1 MEDRKI
7 RVVILAPSG
16 VQSLDVVGPAEV
28 FWEAARRLGDPGAY
42 DIQIM
47 STGAPTISGTGSLRF
62 VADRTIHDPD
72 QDIDTLLVAGD
83 PSFHEVEPE
92 VIDWIQ
98 RRAANA
104 RRFGSICTGVFIL
117 GKAGLLSGKR
127 VATHWECAD
136 LFENQYPDA
145 ILDRDAI
152 FIRDKKLCT
161 AAGLT
166 SGIDLALSL
175 VEEDHGRD
183 IAMIVARYMVVFLK
197 RSGGQS
203 QFSTH
208 LLAQMSGNSLVQDVQ
223 NFILGNLER
232 DLCIDDLAKS
242 FAMSSRNLNR
252 VFHRETGQTPM
263 SFLTHARVECAR
275 RLLEETDLSVKEIAF
290 RCGLFDAGKLRRTF
304 WRSLGIS
311 PTQYR
316 ERFR

>member
-1 MEDRKI
+1 M
-7 RVVILAPSG
+7 
-16 VQSLDVVGPAEV
+16 VGPAEV
-28 FWEAARRLGDPGAY
+28 FWEAARRLANPSAY
-42 DIQIM
+42 EVQIM
-47 STGAPTISGTGSLRF
+47 STGAPTIAGTGGLRF
-62 VADRTIHDPD
+62 VADRTINDPD

-92 VIDWIQ
+92 VIEWIR
-98 RRAANA
+98 RRAGDA

-117 GKAGLLSGKR
+117 GKARLLAGKR

-136 LFENQYPDA
+136 LFQNQYPDVM
-145 ILDRDAI
+145 LDRDAI
-152 FIRDKKLCT
+152 FVRDKELCT
-161 AAGLT
+161 AAGVT

-175 VEEDHGRD
+175 VEEDYGREV
-183 IAMIVARYMVVFLK
+183 AMIVARYMVVFLK

-223 NFILGNLER
+223 KFILENIER
-232 DLCIDDLAKS
+232 SLCVDELAEN

-263 SFLTHARVECAR
+263 SFLMNARVEHAR
-275 RLLEETDLSVKEIAF
+275 RLLEDTNLSVKEIAG
-290 RCGLFDAGKLRRTF
+290 RCGLFDASKLRRAF
-304 WRSLGIS
+304 WRIVGIS